1 MLLLLCEK
9 LLLNLRRLKIVFR
22 HVGGAG
28 GARGG
33 ALLVTITSLL
43 PRHQA
48 TVRLLCAGGQRPGA
62 GRAEDDEAASACRPE
77 VGTSPPGPVLLRPG
91 SLRPSWTLGAAPT
104 PKTIIQSGDKEMKL
118 TQNIFVQLKCVFSP
132 GKNIYGCQVSIFQ
145 PSTRLIR
152 WYFRNF
158 LRWDKLQS
166 LRERHGHLAWR
177 LPAPSTC
184 ALPGDS
190 ILKRWFAKISQS
202 RSIRDGEEVIY

>member
-1 MLLLLCEK
+1 MIRTKNPTITIQNIEKKITVHFHNTLFQNPIYLVDEFYHFYMLLLLCEK

-77 VGTSPPGPVLLRPG
+77 VGTSPPGPVLLRPD
-91 SLRPSWTLGAAPT
+91 SLRPS
-104 PKTIIQSGDKEMKL
+104 
-118 TQNIFVQLKCVFSP
+118 
-132 GKNIYGCQVSIFQ
+132 
-145 PSTRLIR
+145 
-152 WYFRNF
+152 
-158 LRWDKLQS
+158 
-166 LRERHGHLAWR
+166 
-177 LPAPSTC
+177 
-184 ALPGDS
+184 
-190 ILKRWFAKISQS
+190 
-202 RSIRDGEEVIY
+202 

>member
-1 MLLLLCEK
+1 MNPTKTIQNRRIYLVDEFYHFYMLLLLCEK
-9 LLLNLRRLKIVFR
+9 LLLNLRRLKVVFR
-22 HVGGAG
+22 HVGEDG

-33 ALLVTITSLL
+33 ARLVTITSLL

-48 TVRLLCAGGQRPGA
+48 TGRCLPCAGGQRPGA
-62 GRAEDDEAASACRPE
+62 GRAEDDEAASACRAE
-77 VGTSPPGPVLLRPG
+77 VGTSPPGPVILRPD
-91 SLRPSWTLGAAPT
+91 SLPPSWTLGAAGAQ
-104 PKTIIQSGDKEMKL
+104 KTIMCDKEMKL

-184 ALPGDS
+184 AAPGD
-190 ILKRWFAKISQS
+190 
-202 RSIRDGEEVIY
+202 